1 MTPEEFVDG
10 LRSNCRESAV
20 NGCLQN
26 FQSPPGRKPDPAL
39 IELSEWYRS
48 LSSEC
53 QARVAAAMHQ
63 AADAT
68 LFSVLC
74 VIDGL
79 SAIEPYGEKSDFRL
93 SATRGGVES
102 VIAPGPEFLHDILRS
117 EP

>member
-10 LRSNCRESAV
+10 LRSTCRDSAV
-20 NGCLQN
+20 SGCLKT
-26 FQSPPGRKPDPAL
+26 FQSPPGRTPSPAL
-39 IELSEWYRS
+39 VELSEWYKS
-48 LSSEC
+48 LDSDNQE
-53 QARVAAAMHQ
+53 RVAAAMHQ

-79 SAIEPYGEKSDFRL
+79 SAIEPYGEKSDFKL

-102 VIAPGPEFLHDILRS
+102 VIAPGVGVLT
-117 EP
+117 